1 MGKMKL
7 HFEILNGK
15 RSSIVNR
22 LLHFKDRF
30 YLAGGTGLAL
40 QLGHRISEDL
50 DFFTNSNFNNDSLL
64 GEINKLFYEF
74 SISIIQNEKD
84 TLTILLNDEIKISFF
99 KLNYVNVLP
108 LLEAGSFKLAQ
119 IQEIGIMKLLALP
132 RALYKDYVDLY
143 FILKEHSLST
153 LIDLAKLKHP
163 DFNPSI
169 YLKCLLSY
177 EDIDLL
183 PVIFTIGMAVTE
195 TVVFN
200 FLEKQTLEFLKV
212 TGGKV

>member
-1 MGKMKL
+1 MNL
-7 HFEILNGK
+7 HFDILNGK
-15 RSSIVNR
+15 RSSIVSR
-22 LLHFKDRF
+22 LLHFHDRF

-40 QLGHRISEDL
+40 QLGHRISEDF
-50 DFFTNSNFNNDSLL
+50 DFFTSSNFNNDALL
-64 GEINKLFYEF
+64 GEINKLFYEY
-74 SISIIQNEKD
+74 SVSVIQNEKD
-84 TLTILLNDEIKISFF
+84 TLTVLLNDEIKISFF

-143 FILKEHSLST
+143 FILKEHSLSA

-177 EDIDLL
+177 EDVDLL
-183 PVIFTIGMAVTE
+183 PVIFTIGKAITE
-195 TVVFN
+195 TEVFN